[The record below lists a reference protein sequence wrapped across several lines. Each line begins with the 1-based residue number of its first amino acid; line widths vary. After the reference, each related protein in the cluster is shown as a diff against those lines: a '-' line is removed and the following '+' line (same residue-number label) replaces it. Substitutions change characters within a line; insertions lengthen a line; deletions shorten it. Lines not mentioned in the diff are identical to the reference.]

1 MSEEHLVVELNHQP
15 IELCKLLKIANLVSG
30 GGEAKIVISEG
41 YVLLNGEVEFQKRK
55 KVYHEDVIEF
65 NGDVVQVIIVEGMP
79 EATSDNMIENTINS
93 SVSNIIDSDE
103 GQSFSGEV
111 YQEDFRDDY
120 TENTQKSDKTTNQSS
135 KKNKKKKNKERIE
148 QSVPFTEAPSAVK
161 KRKPI
166 SF

>member
-1 MSEEHLVVELNHQP
+1 MPEEYLVVELDHQP

-65 NGDVVQVIIVEGMP
+65 NGDLVQVIIVDDIP
-79 EATSDNMIENTINS
+79 ENTVDNS
-93 SVSNIIDSDE
+93 VNSPVSNIDGSDAGQHILNKSYE
-103 GQSFSGEV
+103 GSDANHYLESKV
-111 YQEDFRDDY
+111 D
-120 TENTQKSDKTTNQSS
+120 TQVAANNS
-135 KKNKKKKNKERIE
+135 KKKKKKKKNKAATEPN
-148 QSVPFTEAPSAVK
+148 VPLPVAETAPSPR
-161 KRKPI
+161 KRRPI